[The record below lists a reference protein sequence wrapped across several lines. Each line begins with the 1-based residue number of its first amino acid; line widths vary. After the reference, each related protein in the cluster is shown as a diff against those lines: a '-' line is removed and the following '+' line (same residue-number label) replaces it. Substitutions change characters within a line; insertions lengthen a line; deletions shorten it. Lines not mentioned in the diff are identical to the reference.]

1 MTITT
6 ITPRTRSIRF
16 AWTND
21 TEQVY
26 SDNGASYLRIRAP
39 RDFSPALTP
48 RQFLEEYRR
57 VASINAG
64 NDWTIVVTIG
74 GKRML
79 DPGARDLAREVAS
92 MLGAPPEHRIG
103 VQVEVAEE

>member
-21 TEQVY
+21 TENVY
-26 SDNGASYLRIRAP
+26 TDSGASYLRIRTP

-48 RQFLEEYRR
+48 RRFLEEYRK
-57 VASINAG
+57 VAALNSG

-92 MLGAPPEHRIG
+92 MLNSPAGYRVG
-103 VQVEVAEE
+103 VQVEVEE